1 MTLDNL
7 SKNKRA
13 VIIGFNIADKNVLK
27 RLYDIGLRINGEIII
42 VKKNK
47 KGSHIISTDGRIMAL
62 SYEIVCRILIKE

>member
-13 VIIGFNIADKNVLK
+13 IIVGFNIADKNILK

>member
-47 KGSHIISTDGRIMAL
+47 KGSHIISTGGRIIAL
-62 SYEIVCRILIKE
+62 SYEITCKILIKE

>member
-13 VIIGFNIADKNVLK
+13 IIIGFNIADKNVLK

>member
-13 VIIGFNIADKNVLK
+13 IIVGFNIADKNILK

-47 KGSHIISTDGRIMAL
+47 KGSHIISMDGRIMAL

>member
-13 VIIGFNIADKNVLK
+13 VIVGFNIADKNILK